1 MASRDHLFVV
11 HWRAGQAR
19 RVARAWR
26 VWGSHWLGAAWVTWA
41 GRAIEHEVSARTE
54 RIAGE
59 LDASRAE
66 LSALASS
73 SAREALVQNEHA
85 VEAISVVHS
94 IYSDLGS
101 SPGKPHY
108 ASSRREWRPA

>member
-1 MASRDHLFVV
+1 MKP
-11 HWRAGQAR
+11 
-19 RVARAWR
+19 
-26 VWGSHWLGAAWVTWA
+26 GSAPADG
-41 GRAIEHEVSARTE
+41 
-54 RIAGE
+54 IAGWMGTLKKME
-59 LDASRAE
+59 RR
-66 LSALASS
+66 